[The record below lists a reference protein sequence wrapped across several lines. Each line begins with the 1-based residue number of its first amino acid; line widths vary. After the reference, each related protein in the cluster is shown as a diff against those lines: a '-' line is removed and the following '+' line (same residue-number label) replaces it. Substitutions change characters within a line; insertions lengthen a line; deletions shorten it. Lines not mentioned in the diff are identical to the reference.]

1 MFFAISNVAE
11 TAANNSIYTGICAIA
26 LALVHLF
33 VNKLKFL
40 STMPRSRWLS
50 GASGVSVAYVFVH
63 LLPELSEKQEALKD
77 SLRVAFAGSESG
89 LLENHVY
96 VMALLGLTIFYGLER
111 LVTESRRKKAHQ
123 PEEVEPGV
131 YWLHIISF
139 ALYNALIGYL
149 LFHREEAGLASLF
162 LYVLAMGLHFIVND
176 FGLSED
182 YPSAYRH
189 SGRWIVAAAIVVGS
203 VIGWGSEIS
212 EITISLLFSFLA
224 GSIVLNVLKEE
235 LPQERKSKFSA
246 FVLGAFVYTIL
257 LLLI

>member
-11 TAANNSIYTGICAIA
+11 TTPNNSIYTGICAIA
-26 LALVHLF
+26 LALIHLF
-33 VNKLKFL
+33 ASKLKFL
-40 STMPRSRWLS
+40 STIPRSRWLS

-63 LLPELSEKQEALKD
+63 LLPELSEKQEA
-77 SLRVAFAGSESG
+77 FAGSKKG
-89 LLENHVY
+89 ILENHVY
-96 VMALLGLTIFYGLER
+96 VMALVGLTVFYGLER

-123 PEEVEPGV
+123 PKEVEPGV

-149 LFHREEAGLASLF
+149 LFHREEPGLASLF

-176 FGLSED
+176 FGLSHD
-182 YPSAYRH
+182 YKNAYRH
-189 SGRWIVAAAIVVGS
+189 SGRWIVAGAIIVGS

-224 GSIVLNVLKEE
+224 GSVVLNVLKEE
-235 LPQERKSKFSA
+235 LPEERKSKFSA

>member
-1 MFFAISNVAE
+1 MLFAISNVTE
-11 TAANNSIYTGICAIA
+11 TTANNIIYTGICALA

-63 LLPELSEKQEALKD
+63 LLPELSEKQEA
-77 SLRVAFAGSESG
+77 FAGLESG
-89 LLENHVY
+89 LIENHVY

-111 LVTESRRKKAHQ
+111 LVTESRRKKAHES
-123 PEEVEPGV
+123 EEVEPGV

-139 ALYNALIGYL
+139 AIYNALIGYL
-149 LFHREEAGLASLF
+149 LFHREESGLASLF

-189 SGRWIVAAAIVVGS
+189 SGRWIVAAAIVAGS

-246 FVLGAFVYTIL
+246 FALGAFIYTIL